1 MAEGRDR
8 LQWRHTA
15 EVLAMLLNVNKTKGR
30 WLRGADFDPY
40 AAEDGRQTSDA
51 MPINGR
57 TFCWAVGTIASPS
70 VRAPCCHTMFSLHSN
85 RRRRNCEASHL

>member
-40 AAEDGRQTSDA
+40 AAEDGRQVSDA

-57 TFCWAVGTIASPS
+57 TLPIFVDRMLG
-70 VRAPCCHTMFSLHSN
+70 
-85 RRRRNCEASHL
+85 RRPKRLP

>member
-8 LQWRHTA
+8 HDWRHTA

-30 WLRGADFDPY
+30 WLRGADLDPH
-40 AAEDGRQTSDA
+40 AAEDGRLRQEG

-57 TFCWAVGTIASPS
+57 TLPAFIDMMLG
-70 VRAPCCHTMFSLHSN
+70 
-85 RRRRNCEASHL
+85 RRRGKGKAR